1 MKKVLKKFNRT
12 LSIMLAAA
20 MVLTMVPQTAMP
32 VLAAE
37 NEVVEEASEA
47 SEVTDVTPADED
59 NESTDVKDTGVEP
72 ENPTDDEQNNEEGG
86 NTEETPGDNDTPVIE
101 TPDTETP
108 EESPED
114 PAEPSEEEV
123 VEPTTDT
130 LDGATVD
137 ANGDSHAVTK
147 AEGEGTTITLSAE
160 TATEGTD
167 YTFTAALKDNY
178 KDLVV
183 TYKVKD
189 AEGNWGGAKNDAT
202 ESEGS
207 YTISGANITGD
218 IEISATATKITYNVT
233 AAFTADDVAFTCDA
247 LSEGSTSGT
256 INAGEDLSFTATIK
270 DADTKEITKVSYTIG
285 GSETKLELVSSG
297 QYTVSADQITG
308 DIAITVTSA
317 AIPTYDITFGSHAN
331 IAKVTDIQV
340 NGEPATDILGESDW
354 KINAKKGSTVSFK
367 LEPDAKFQVEKV
379 ADADD
384 TEIKAANGVYTITDL
399 SDNVTLSI
407 TTGLTSA
414 ANGFS
419 FAMDTGSDRQSATMT
434 VALPAGAADVDTDKG
449 LTTITGE
456 YIAGKSALTLN
467 EKIIVSFAAK
477 EGYTLGDV
485 KVGGEKV
492 EPTTAAGE
500 EDGTPAKYE
509 ITLEAGKSKAITVA
523 TDVVGSEGEKY
534 FTINKNSAD
543 HMTLGEVKA
552 DDTAITP
559 AADGE
564 HKGQYLA
571 ATGKKRVTF
580 SITADG
586 AYEPIVTAVTKA
598 SGEGAEDT
606 TVELEADEVKTVSGK
621 TTYSYMILA
630 AKLADEYTITEVQ
643 SKKALTF
650 TGVENVD
657 VSIDGKLVSPD
668 KLADAENPLEYVQ
681 GTKLTVKVA
690 AKANTTLKSVKY
702 QVGGANETAAK
713 ITNNVSEFFLTLT
726 DNTVVTID
734 AAGELVALPLKEEG
748 EALSPVKGVYN
759 VSYTGAYTAAIGEGA
774 EQNLVKPEAATLVDK
789 SKKEIA
795 SATGKGAVVSIQND
809 KTVKIDLGNADAT
822 AVSGQKLTLTLTVGT
837 GDAAKNFTYTLQATK
852 AITAAGDITVAANA
866 KQPTDTVK
874 SYALKT
880 KGEIGKIQ
888 VKAEETDVTAGY
900 LAKQPE
906 IDTKKGMLVIAAG
919 KVPTPDDGV
928 KITVYAGEGD
938 NAISKTV
945 VLKTTAL
952 ITENTAAPK
961 VTLKNA
967 TDLGF
972 TLAVSA
978 KTDQDVPANSLY
990 YKVTATPKT
999 GLTADDKLKTDPTV
1013 IYVPKTAD
1021 SQDIQVRVGKDDAQ
1035 DGTGKAWEYTVT
1047 VSLLHAKTTNTEP
1060 TTDALTQAASKE
1072 FKTPDNKPFATQNPA
1087 WEANLKLKKGKTTI
1101 YTGESDVAIATPQF
1115 TKTTTYTKLDASS
1128 VTDLTQT
1135 DGHGLEFKVEDGVIK
1150 ASASADTTVG
1160 KHTVQVVALADNA
1173 VGGHDMVASK
1183 ATIVVT
1189 VVKGI
1194 NELDVSIPAT
1204 SMYKAVNKAA
1214 TLKATVI
1221 YNEDQSGKDKTRQ
1234 PKTKKVNWEVVKY
1247 AENHDDINDDVVFG
1261 DGKVKIKNGTV
1272 TVAKDYVIK
1281 ANSEENKFQI
1291 RVTVANTDKATIG
1304 DADAAYSRPIEITNE
1319 GLDMG
1324 KLVIVDQNN
1333 KVLAISGESKPKTEE
1348 KLEASDLENATIK
1361 IVNTNASVTKGETY
1375 SVDAG
1380 KEVASANLA
1389 YKSSKAKDVSIDA
1402 VGVITVVK
1410 ANTKP
1415 VLTVTANDGS
1425 KKSLAIK
1432 LNVGYDTP
1440 AGDLALQITDSDNNA
1455 IYDPTTDGITVAKN
1469 YAGSATN
1476 VLETRLMQKGENG
1489 AWAAAEAYVNY
1500 DIKVIGGK
1508 KVEQKGSGA
1517 TITTDKK
1524 EVKIELTDKA
1534 KNVKTTYTL
1543 TNTGFVSSGV
1553 KVKAKVI
1560 GSLKQKAT
1568 SAEQQVKLELEI
1580 PEEFAA
1586 SLTDNTKAAAVMVDV
1601 DWSKATVKNAE
1612 DLVTFS
1618 DSLQDKVYTISNYDS
1633 KTKKATVDLTF
1644 TGNAKYNQKSYVLK
1658 VSVGSKAVSDNAFTA
1673 AAPAVAATVKAEKT
1687 KKFTFKPTT
1696 SYTIATRDGGAVI
1709 SGKASIPTDDM
1720 KLTEL
1725 KLLNAN
1731 FGGKANDFTKYFKID
1746 GQKLMLNDGLSATD
1760 IANLAKKEYKNQLTG
1775 FLSYNAGTQKSY
1787 YELSTGTG
1795 ANTVKITVKLND
1807 SKTVAKYTVDG
1818 KPEISN
1824 KANATT
1830 SVQILANKAPVTIA
1844 HAAFDTTSSKT
1855 DACIDTEN
1863 AATLVADGKIS
1874 LKLKETVAANKTK
1887 IKATVYV
1894 IPAESFYLGEF
1905 VEGKNPTVDT
1915 YKKYGAAVTIN
1926 LTVKQPVT
1934 MTLEQAKAAVMGW
1947 VAEVNAA
1954 DPAPAWLSGETDDAV
1969 KNSIVAEAGKAII
1982 ADNAADFTVAF
1993 ANKTGSSDPDFNRV
2007 AASETQDGSVSGT
2020 LQITLGESSETVAFA
2035 FTIPKTGGTTPPE
2048 EATVEKV
2055 EIKKD
2060 NAVIT
2065 TDTIQAGSA
2074 AVTYT
2079 AEVTGQNLIAGTDD
2093 QVTWTLDGYSGS
2105 TSTLADGVLTVG
2117 AGEKEKTLTVKATS
2131 TKDTTKS
2138 ATVTVTVTAADST
2151 S

>member
-1 MKKVLKKFNRT
+1 MIESVFGPAKRAFSHHKKATHVN
-12 LSIMLAAA
+12 
-20 MVLTMVPQTAMP
+20 V
-32 VLAAE
+32 
-37 NEVVEEASEA
+37 
-47 SEVTDVTPADED
+47 
-59 NESTDVKDTGVEP
+59 VKDTGVEP

-101 TPDTETP
+101 TPVTETP

-147 AEGEGTTITLSAE
+147 VENEGTTITLSAE

-167 YTFTAALKDNY
+167 YTFTAALKNTY
-178 KDLVV
+178 KNLVV
-183 TYKVKD
+183 KYKVKGAD
-189 AEGNWGGAKNDAT
+189 GDWGEEQNAAAG
-202 ESEGS
+202 SEGS
-207 YTISGANITGD
+207 YTISGTNITGD

-247 LSEGSTSGT
+247 LGEDGTSGT

-270 DADTKEITKVSYTIG
+270 DADAKEITKVSYTIE
-285 GSETKLELVSSG
+285 GSETDLELVPSG
-297 QYTVSADQITG
+297 QYTISADQITG
-308 DIAITVTSA
+308 NITITVTSA

-340 NGEPATDILGESDW
+340 NGEPIADISGEGDW
-354 KINAKKGSTVSFK
+354 KINAKKGSAVSFK

-379 ADADD
+379 ADANG

-434 VALPAGAADVDTDKG
+434 VALPAGTADADTAKG
-449 LTTITGE
+449 LRAITGE
-456 YIAGKSALTLN
+456 YSAGKSALTLN
-467 EKIIVSFAAK
+467 EKIIVSFVAK

-492 EPTTAAGE
+492 EPTTAAGG

-523 TDVVGSEGEKY
+523 TDVVGSEGDKY

-571 ATGKKRVTF
+571 ATGKRRVTF

-657 VSIDGKLVSPD
+657 VSIDGKLVNPD
-668 KLADAENPLEYVQ
+668 MLADAESPLEYVQ

-702 QVGGANETAAK
+702 QVGEANETAAK
-713 ITNNVSEFFLTLT
+713 ITNNVSEFSLTLT

-1013 IYVPKTAD
+1013 MYVPKTAD

-1135 DGHGLEFKVEDGVIK
+1135 DGNGLEFKVEDGVIK

-1214 TLKATVI
+1214 TLKAAVI

-1247 AENHDDINDDVVFG
+1247 AENHDDIKGDVVFG

-1281 ANSEENKFQI
+1281 ADSEENKFQI

-1324 KLVIVDQNN
+1324 KLVIVDQNS

-1361 IVNTNASVTKGETY
+1361 IVNTNASVTKGEIY

-1389 YKSSKAKDVSIDA
+1389 YKSSKAKDVSIGA
-1402 VGVITVVK
+1402 TGVITVAK

-1455 IYDPTTDGITVAKN
+1455 IYNPTTDGTTVAKN

-1568 SAEQQVKLELEI
+1568 SAEQKVTLELEI

-1612 DLVTFS
+1612 DLAKFS
-1618 DSLQDKVYTISNYDS
+1618 NSLRDKVYTISNYDS

-1644 TGNAKYNQKSYVLK
+1644 TGDEEYNQKSYVLK
-1658 VSVGSKAVSDNAFTA
+1658 VSVGSKAASGNAFTA

-1709 SGKASIPTDDM
+1709 GGKASIPTDDM

-1731 FGGKANDFTKYFKID
+1731 FGGTANEFTRYFKIN

-1934 MTLEQAKAAVMGW
+1934 MTLEQAKAAVTGW

-1954 DPAPAWLSGETDDAV
+1954 DPAPAWLSGATDDAV
-1969 KNSIVAEAGKAII
+1969 KASILAEAGKAII

-1993 ANKTGSSDPDFNRV
+1993 AKKTDSSDPDFNRV

-2035 FTIPKTGGTTPPE
+2035 FTIPKTGGTTPPA

-2079 AEVTGQNLIAGTDD
+2079 AEVTGQYLTPGTDD

-2105 TSTLADGVLTVG
+2105 TSTLVGGVLTVG
-2117 AGEKEKTLTVKATS
+2117 AGETENTLTVKATS
-2131 TKDTTKS
+2131 TKDPSMS
-2138 ATVTVTVTAADST
+2138 ATVTVTVTAAEST